1 MATTATPTPI
11 GELLKQFA
19 KQPGC
24 EKYKNDGE
32 RIKLL
37 STYFWLRQLDPALVF
52 ERFLERYAL
61 VADFDEENR
70 KHPEDALRFHCP
82 RSKAEA
88 EKRQRPQWSA
98 KQCAGVLALY
108 ADMVREAE
116 REGQE
121 PPLTLDQF
129 LGELGEAYLNGEF
142 DVGPETAPA
151 ANDNGQLPLPLVSED
166 PPPLPATTPVVSP
179 AIPAGRPSAA
189 GQMVTAE
196 LAPGGREIRGTT
208 LAVYEVEGR
217 WYCDL
222 RSTDGEEFRGLAVGS
237 CRLDVPDTSTQ
248 AAVQQT
254 AADESPL
261 PVAESHKLWI
271 TKSQFRKVQEALALN
286 APMGNVAIEDAIYPY
301 CRAVADGLEAR
312 IEVANGE
319 NGPYVD
325 AFLCSVD
332 AQGNDRILTG
342 LPPRKNIEGIYD
354 FVHDGKIY
362 RVEVR
367 GRS

>member
-1 MATTATPTPI
+1 M
-11 GELLKQFA
+11 
-19 KQPGC
+19 
-24 EKYKNDGE
+24 
-32 RIKLL
+32 
-37 STYFWLRQLDPALVF
+37 LRQLDPALVF
-52 ERFLERYAL
+52 ERFLGYAL

-98 KQCAGVLALY
+98 KQCAGILALY

-271 TKSQFRKVQEALALN
+271 AKSQFRKVQEALALN

-301 CRAVADGLEAR
+301 CRRATWRGSRLPTARTARTWMTFFAVSTRRAT
-312 IEVANGE
+312 I
-319 NGPYVD
+319 
-325 AFLCSVD
+325 AFSHVS
-332 AQGNDRILTG
+332 R
-342 LPPRKNIEGIYD
+342 P
-354 FVHDGKIY
+354 
-362 RVEVR
+362 VR
-367 GRS
+367 TSKASTTSSMTGRSIGWKFAGEVDCDVDGSDALGPCVGL